1 MLTPENFMSIWIK
14 IIDEKEEKV
23 CLVYLANEIV
33 IKSDFRNVFKVQIAT
48 KFVDLM
54 KQESTLQKDKQ
65 SIIKVVNTWRDRNLF
80 DT

>member
-14 IIDEKEEKV
+14 IIDEKEDKV

-48 KFVDLM
+48 KFIDLM

>member
-14 IIDEKEEKV
+14 IIDEKEDKV